1 MSIMNSMKAVWRSL
15 AFVLTLALLLA
26 PWTTAQAQSAD
37 VRYFPETGHY
47 VKGAFLQ
54 FYNAAQDPVLVY
66 GYPITEQITAR
77 DGKTVQYFQRARFE
91 LTASNRIQLTPLG
104 TLTYQPRNPLPIDSS
119 TGCEKYPTGYS
130 VCFTFL
136 DFYKAHGGPAQFG
149 NPISPFESADGLIVQ
164 YFEGARFE
172 WRADRGAEKWVVI
185 SDLGRLYFD
194 LQKEDP
200 AHLRP
205 VPPPE
210 AAIKPVISL
219 KTRAFVLK
227 AVTLKNG
234 SQTVYVIV
242 QDQTS
247 DALENASIT
256 ATVRFTDGSTQEYSF
271 TTNARGIG
279 QVTFDFSNQKA
290 GELVTIEV
298 SVNYQGLTTTTITS
312 FRIWF

>member
-1 MSIMNSMKAVWRSL
+1 MNAVRRFTTS
-15 AFVLTLALLLA
+15 VLVLFILLSTWG
-26 PWTTAQAQSAD
+26 PAQAQSSD
-37 VRYFPETGHY
+37 VLYFPETGHY
-47 VKGAFLQ
+47 VKGVFLT
-54 FYNAAQDPVLVY
+54 FYNTAKDPKLVY

-91 LTASNRIQLTPLG
+91 LSASNHVQLTPLG
-104 TLTYQPRNPLPIDSS
+104 TLTYQPQSPLPVN
-119 TGCEKYPTGYS
+119 TNNGCEQYPTGHK

-136 DFYKAHGGPAQFG
+136 DFYKANGGPNQFG

-194 LQKEDP
+194 QQNEDP

-205 VPPPE
+205 VQP
-210 AAIKPVISL
+210 ADATIKTVLSL
-219 KTRAFVLK
+219 KARAFVLK
-227 AVTLKNG
+227 AVTLKSG

-247 DALENASIT
+247 GAVENASVKAVVHLSNNT
-256 ATVRFTDGSTQEYSF
+256 TQEYVF
-271 TTNARGIG
+271 TTNAKGIG
-279 QVTFDFSNQKA
+279 QVTFNFSDQKP
-290 GELVTIEV
+290 GELITIDI
-298 SVNYQGLTTTTITS
+298 SVNHLGLTASTTTS

>member
-1 MSIMNSMKAVWRSL
+1 MSSMNVIRRLIASV
-15 AFVLTLALLLA
+15 LALTVLFA
-26 PWTTAQAQSAD
+26 GGGTVQAQSAD

-47 VKGAFLQ
+47 VKGVFLQ
-54 FYNAAQDPVLVY
+54 FYNAAKDPLLVY

-91 LTASNRIQLTPLG
+91 LTESNRVQLTPLG
-104 TLTYQPRNPLPIDSS
+104 TLLYQPRSPLHVNNRN
-119 TGCEKYPTGYS
+119 GCEKYPTGYS

-136 DFYKAHGGPAQFG
+136 DFYKAHGGPNQFG

-205 VPPPE
+205 LPPPD
-210 AAIKPVISL
+210 AAIKPVLAL
-219 KTRAFVLK
+219 KARAFVLK

-247 DALENASIT
+247 DALENASVK
-256 ATVRFTDGSTQEYSF
+256 ATVRFTDGSTQEYLF
-271 TTNARGIG
+271 TTNAWGIG
-279 QVTFDFSNQKA
+279 QATFDFSNQKP

-298 SVNYQGLTTTTITS
+298 SVNYQGLTTTTVTS

>member
-1 MSIMNSMKAVWRSL
+1 MKAVWRFTVS
-15 AFVLTLALLLA
+15 VLIMASLLLA
-26 PWTTAQAQSAD
+26 PGDEAQAQSAD

-47 VKGAFLQ
+47 VKGIFLQ
-54 FYNAAQDPVLVY
+54 FYNAAKDPLLVY
-66 GYPITEQITAR
+66 GYPITEQIVAR

-91 LTASNRIQLTPLG
+91 LTAANRIQLTPLG
-104 TLTYQPRNPLPIDSS
+104 TLTYQPRRPLTIENNS
-119 TGCEKYPTGYS
+119 GCEKYPSGYS

-136 DFYKAHGGPAQFG
+136 DFYKAHGGPSQFG

-194 LQKEDP
+194 LQQEDP

-205 VPPPE
+205 APPPD
-210 AAIKPVISL
+210 ASIKQVLSL
-219 KTRAFVLK
+219 KARAFVLK
-227 AVTLKNG
+227 AVTLKSG
-234 SQTVYVIV
+234 SQSVFVIV

-247 DALENASIT
+247 NALENASVK
-256 ATVRFTDGSTQEYSF
+256 AVVRFTDGTTQEYLF
-271 TTNARGIG
+271 TTNAHGIG
-279 QVTFDFSNQKA
+279 QVTFDFSNQTA
-290 GELVTIEV
+290 GELVTIEI
-298 SVNYQGLTTTTITS
+298 SVNYQGLTTTTLTS

>member
-1 MSIMNSMKAVWRSL
+1 MSSMKAVRRFIASVL
-15 AFVLTLALLLA
+15 ALLLLLA
-26 PWTTAQAQSAD
+26 PWGTAQAQSAD
-37 VRYFPETGHY
+37 VLYFPETGHF

-54 FYNAAQDPVLVY
+54 FYNAAKDPKLVY

-91 LTASNRIQLTPLG
+91 LATSNRVRLTPLG
-104 TLTYQPRNPLPIDSS
+104 ALTYQPQSPLPVEGNN
-119 TGCEKYPTGYS
+119 GCERFPGGYS

-136 DFYKAHGGPAQFG
+136 DFYKTNGGPNQFG

-194 LQKEDP
+194 QQKEDP

-205 VPPPE
+205 VPPPD
-210 AAIKPVISL
+210 ATIKPVLSL
-219 KTRAFVLK
+219 KARAFVLR
-227 AVTLKNG
+227 AVTLKAG
-234 SQTVYVIV
+234 TQTVYVTV
-242 QDQTS
+242 HDQTS
-247 DALENASIT
+247 DALENASVK
-256 ATVRFTDGSTQEYSF
+256 ASVRFTDGTAQEYVF
-271 TTNARGIG
+271 TTNAQGIG
-279 QVTFDFSNQKA
+279 QVTFDFSGQKP
-290 GELVTIEV
+290 GELVMVEV
-298 SVNYQGLTTTTITS
+298 SVNYQGLTTTTTTS

>member
-1 MSIMNSMKAVWRSL
+1 MNPMNAVRRLFS
-15 AFVLTLALLLA
+15 AFLALFLLLGHLG
-26 PWTTAQAQSAD
+26 TVKAQSAD
-37 VRYFPETGHY
+37 VQYFPETGHF

-54 FYNAAQDPVLVY
+54 FYNAARDPKLVY

-91 LTASNRIQLTPLG
+91 LAAANRVQLTPLG
-104 TLTYQPRNPLPIDSS
+104 ALTYARQSPLPVEGNN
-119 TGCEKYPTGYS
+119 GCERFPSGYS

-136 DFYKAHGGPAQFG
+136 EFYKANGGPNQFG

-194 LQKEDP
+194 QQKEDP

-205 VPPPE
+205 VPPPD
-210 AAIKPVISL
+210 ATIKPVLSL
-219 KTRAFVLK
+219 KARAFVLR
-227 AVTLKNG
+227 AVTLKSG
-234 SQTVYVIV
+234 TQTVYVTV
-242 QDQTS
+242 HDQTT
-247 DALENASIT
+247 DALENASVK
-256 ATVRFTDGSTQEYSF
+256 ATVRFTDGSAQEYVF
-271 TTNARGIG
+271 ATNVQGIG
-279 QVTFDFSNQKA
+279 QVTFDFSGQKP
-290 GELVTIEV
+290 GELVTVEV
-298 SVNYQGLTTTTITS
+298 SVNYQGLTTTTATS

>member
-1 MSIMNSMKAVWRSL
+1 MNPMNAVRWLFS
-15 AFVLTLALLLA
+15 AILALFLLLGHLG
-26 PWTTAQAQSAD
+26 TVKAQSAD
-37 VRYFPETGHY
+37 VQYFPETGHF

-54 FYNAAQDPVLVY
+54 FYNAARDPKLVY

-91 LTASNRIQLTPLG
+91 LAAANRVQLTPLG
-104 TLTYQPRNPLPIDSS
+104 ALTYARQSPLPVEGNN
-119 TGCEKYPTGYS
+119 GCERFPSGYS

-136 DFYKAHGGPAQFG
+136 EFYKANGGPNQFG

-194 LQKEDP
+194 QQKEDP

-205 VPPPE
+205 VPPPD
-210 AAIKPVISL
+210 ATIKPVLSL
-219 KTRAFVLK
+219 KARAFVLR
-227 AVTLKNG
+227 AVTLKSG
-234 SQTVYVIV
+234 TQTVYVTV
-242 QDQTS
+242 HDQTT
-247 DALENASIT
+247 DALENASVK
-256 ATVRFTDGSTQEYSF
+256 ATVRFTDGSAQEYVF
-271 TTNARGIG
+271 ATNAQGIG
-279 QVTFDFSNQKA
+279 QVTFDFSGQKP
-290 GELVTIEV
+290 GELVTVEV
-298 SVNYQGLTTTTITS
+298 SVNYQGLTTTTATS

>member
-1 MSIMNSMKAVWRSL
+1 MNAIRRFIASVL
-15 AFVLTLALLLA
+15 ALFLLLA
-26 PWTTAQAQSAD
+26 PWGTAQAQPAD
-37 VRYFPETGHY
+37 VLYFPETGHY

-54 FYNAAQDPVLVY
+54 FYNAAKDPKLVY

-91 LTASNRIQLTPLG
+91 LSAPNRVQLTPLG
-104 TLTYQPRNPLPIDSS
+104 VLTYTPQSPLPVNSNN
-119 TGCEKYPTGYS
+119 GCEGYPSGYK

-136 DFYKAHGGPAQFG
+136 DFYKAHGGPNQFG

-194 LQKEDP
+194 QQKEDP

-205 VPPPE
+205 VQPSD
-210 AAIKPVISL
+210 ATIKPVLSL
-219 KTRAFVLK
+219 KARAFVSR

-242 QDQTS
+242 QD
-247 DALENASIT
+247 
-256 ATVRFTDGSTQEYSF
+256 R
-271 TTNARGIG
+271 
-279 QVTFDFSNQKA
+279 K
-290 GELVTIEV
+290 
-298 SVNYQGLTTTTITS
+298 SVV
-312 FRIWF
+312 

>member
-1 MSIMNSMKAVWRSL
+1 MNSMKAIRRFIAS
-15 AFVLTLALLLA
+15 ALALLLLLV
-26 PWTTAQAQSAD
+26 PWATAQAQSAD

-47 VKGAFLQ
+47 VKGVFLQ
-54 FYNAAQDPVLVY
+54 YYNAAKDPVLVY

-104 TLTYQPRNPLPIDSS
+104 TLTYQPRTPLPIENSNA
-119 TGCEKYPTGYS
+119 CEKYPTGYS

-136 DFYKAHGGPAQFG
+136 DFYKANGGPAQFG

-210 AAIKPVISL
+210 AAIKPVISI
-219 KTRAFVLK
+219 KARAFVLK

-247 DALENASIT
+247 DALENASVK
-256 ATVRFTDGSTQEYSF
+256 AVVHFTDGSAQEYTF

-290 GELVTIEV
+290 GELVTIEI
-298 SVNYQGLTTTTITS
+298 SVNYQGLTTTTTTS

>member
-1 MSIMNSMKAVWRSL
+1 MSAMKVIWRFIAS
-15 AFVLTLALLLA
+15 VLTLTLLFA
-26 PWTTAQAQSAD
+26 PHAAQAQAAD

-54 FYNAAQDPVLVY
+54 FYNAAKDPVLVY

-91 LTASNRIQLTPLG
+91 LAEGNRVQLTPLG
-104 TLTYQPRNPLPIDSS
+104 ALLYQPRSPLPVENKN
-119 TGCEKYPTGYS
+119 GCEKYPTGFS

-136 DFYKAHGGPAQFG
+136 DFYKAHGGPNQFG

-210 AAIKPVISL
+210 AAIKPVLAL
-219 KTRAFVLK
+219 KARAFVLK

-247 DALENASIT
+247 DALENASVK
-256 ATVRFTDGSTQEYSF
+256 AVVRFTDGATKEYLF
-271 TTNARGIG
+271 TTSARGIG
-279 QVTFDFSNQKA
+279 QVTFDFSDQKP

-298 SVNYQGLTTTTITS
+298 SVNYQGLTTTTTTS